1 MISMN
6 RKNRSVKNNRIGV
19 KRVMAKIVMLK
30 KVFSNALIAIANTI
44 TNVWETKPPI
54 GNNVRIILAL
64 V

>member
-44 TNVWETKPPI
+44 TNV
-54 GNNVRIILAL
+54 
-64 V
+64 